1 MLVKG
6 RFSEARK
13 IFQRIG
19 RVNGQQFDDIFTQSD
34 DSEKVE
40 NTAGLA
46 DLFKNS
52 NIRKNTISVLVIWL
66 VKTVGTVEITV
77 FDYPV

>member
-6 RFSEARK
+6 RLSEARK

-66 VKTVGTVEITV
+66 VKTAGTVELTI
-77 FDYPV
+77 FDSPV

>member
-1 MLVKG
+1 M
-6 RFSEARK
+6 
-13 IFQRIG
+13 
-19 RVNGQQFDDIFTQSD
+19 NGQQFDDIFTQSD

-66 VKTVGTVEITV
+66 VKTVGTVEITI
-77 FDYPV
+77 FDSPV